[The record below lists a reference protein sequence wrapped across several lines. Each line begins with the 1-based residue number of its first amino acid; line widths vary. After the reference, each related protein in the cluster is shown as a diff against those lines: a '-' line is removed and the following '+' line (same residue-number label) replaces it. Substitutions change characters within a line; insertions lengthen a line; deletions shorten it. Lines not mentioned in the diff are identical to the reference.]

1 MSSLYNKGYIL
12 SYNKKNMLDILEGK
26 TTINLDPNNFILRP
40 KYIALQHFLIQYIEN
55 HGKTKIVKELL
66 NKYYEDYKKYPYL
79 FVDSPLISNSF
90 INRYVSLKDR
100 TSILKTKK
108 EFNNEKV
115 NIDLSNNALK
125 KYILS
130 NEQKNKLYSYL
141 IELIKENKPENQ
153 RLLAEHAKVILNSN
167 KKLKELNEMEAK
179 FYCTYIAYRAGSDK
193 VIPEVYFMKARK
205 GLRGHQFYGII
216 GINIDADLTQEL
228 WGLTKVI
235 CHETRHTHQEL
246 QAHNKVSRIAFEM
259 ARSQLFMKYL
269 KSDSYD
275 VYHDNYKYTDIEM
288 DAENYGLYYSEILL
302 QTLGRED
309 LAQKVKELNISTYN
323 TRRFY
328 EIMYNE
334 KGTAISPDAFTVDYL
349 DKIIQEHPEELV
361 NYPVLQNI
369 YNKDGTNKPLT
380 NIIARKINENLD
392 DKGIYDNYIN
402 YAILKNRLFE
412 IDLANTNEE
421 VKEKLLKSLG
431 GIYRDKVI
439 LFKDYCS
446 DTQYQK
452 TKPKQITLTTLYEI
466 QIIDNIINFIDHN
479 IEFLL
484 NCREDNRLT
493 TASFIYNYIHDLSG
507 FNIDKINNEVIK
519 NDPLIRKRVDN
530 LLEKHNK
537 VVNKINNQFIKD
549 RVNDLSIEQLHS
561 IINTPENTQMQ
572 LTDYLYYDLLPRVD
586 AHSEVDI
593 NGQKTQLAVII
604 NYCRSQVEE
613 KEKTKHKI
621 Q

>member
-12 SYNKKNMLDILEGK
+12 SYKKEYMLDILEGK
-26 TTINLDPNNFILRP
+26 TTINLNPNDLVLRP

-55 HGKTKIVKELL
+55 HGKTKIVKEIL

-79 FVDSPLISNSF
+79 FVDSPLINNGF
-90 INRYVSLKDR
+90 INRYISLKDR

-193 VIPEVYFMKARK
+193 VIPKVYFMKARK
-205 GLRGHQFYGII
+205 GLRGHQFHGII
-216 GINIDADLTQEL
+216 GINIDADLNQEL

-259 ARSQLFMKYL
+259 ARNQLFMKYL

-275 VYHDNYKYTDIEM
+275 VYHNNYKYTDIEM

-334 KGTAISPDAFTVDYL
+334 KGTAISSDAFTVDYL

-402 YAILKNRLFE
+402 YDILKNRLFE

-466 QIIDNIINFIDHN
+466 QIIYNILNFIDN
-479 IEFLL
+479 NMEYLL
-484 NCREDNRLT
+484 NCKDSSKLT
-493 TASFIYNYIHDLSG
+493 TTSFIYNFIYDLSG
-507 FNIDKINNEVIK
+507 FDLNKINNEVIK
-519 NDPLIRKRVDN
+519 NDPLIKQRVDK
-530 LLEKHNK
+530 LLYKHNI
-537 VVNKINNQFIKD
+537 VVKKINEQYIKD
-549 RVNDLSIEQLHS
+549 RISDLSIEQQHA
-561 IINTPENTQMQ
+561 IINTPEGYTMP
-572 LTDYLYYDLLPRVD
+572 LIDYLYYDLLPRISSHADV
-586 AHSEVDI
+586 EI
-593 NGQKTQLAVII
+593 NNQNTQLDVII
-604 NYCRSQVEE
+604 KYCIAQVSNKKGEE
-613 KEKTKHKI
+613 LIKH
-621 Q
+621 